1 MSRALRTLA
10 AALLLGACAHNA
22 PASSDDG
29 AVDPATAAVAAGV
42 DAMYPSV
49 RVPGLELRTFT
60 HSELWT
66 ALGFLEGAAQLRV
79 ADIGRSGEGRALRS
93 VGFGRGGTRVLMWSQ
108 MHGDE
113 STATMA
119 LADVYAFIE
128 RNPAHPVARAIL
140 DGLTVTTIP
149 MLNPDGAQRFQ
160 RRNAYGVDVNRDAR
174 RLATPEGRVLK
185 RIFDEVDPDFA
196 FNLHDQDVGIR
207 LGRSDEH
214 VAIALLS
221 PAFNEARDVND
232 VRLRAMRVAAV
243 FRDAVTPLVG
253 AHVAR
258 YDDTFNPRAFG
269 DLASA
274 WGASAVLVESGGWPD
289 DPEKQHLR
297 RANFVG
303 LLTALHAIATGS
315 YARADERR
323 YTGLPINGRTI
334 PDLLLTNGML
344 AVPGIEP
351 VSTDLL
357 IDFRNGARQSGGVIV
372 DIGDLDGREAVD
384 TMDLG
389 GLYVVPAPDMLERT
403 ERPQVQPGAQARF
416 HVARTADGPPLWTFD
431 GSPPRR

>member
-1 MSRALRTLA
+1 MMRALRTLA
-10 AALLLGACAHNA
+10 AAALLGACAHTP

-29 AVDPATAAVAAGV
+29 AVDPATAAIAADL
-42 DAMYPSV
+42 DARYASV
-49 RVPGLELRTFT
+49 RVPGLELRTFN
-60 HSELWT
+60 HAELWS
-66 ALGFLEGAAQLRV
+66 ALDFLDGAPQLRV
-79 ADIGRSGEGRALRS
+79 EDIGSSGEGRALRS
-93 VGFGRGGTRVLMWSQ
+93 VSFGSGGTRVLMWSQ

-119 LADVYAFIE
+119 LADIYAFVE
-128 RNPAHPVARAIL
+128 RNPTHPVVRAIL
-140 DGLTVTTIP
+140 DEVSVTTIP

-185 RIFDEVDPDFA
+185 RIFDQVDPDFA

-207 LGRSDEH
+207 LGLSDEH

-243 FRDAVTPLVG
+243 FRDAIDPLVG
-253 AHVAR
+253 GHVAR
-258 YDDTFNPRAFG
+258 YDDSFNPRAFG

-303 LLTALHAIATGS
+303 LLSALHAIATES
-315 YARADERR
+315 YAHADERR

-351 VSTDLL
+351 VRTDLL
-357 IDFRNGARQSGGVIV
+357 IDFRNGARQTGGVLV

-384 TMDLG
+384 TMDLA
-389 GLYVVPAPDMLERT
+389 GLFIVPAPEMLERT
-403 ERPQVQPGAQARF
+403 DRPQVQPGAQARF
-416 HVARTADGPPLWTFD
+416 HVARTLDGAPLWRFD
-431 GSPPRR
+431 GSRP